1 MISKQVGQDEKDF
14 EDILSKIAELAAKTN
29 FEEIDGI
36 RGDKQDSEYYLNE
49 AEKAAESLK
58 NFVSQLDE
66 AKVEYNDVKNKSDVS
81 TNSFVKLQDKINH
94 VEMSVVDAQAKGAAI
109 KESIQQVDDSIMELK
124 RSVELDTVERYSNK
138 LAKQE
143 SLKSKVKESGVTLSR
158 TKTVC

>member
-1 MISKQVGQDEKDF
+1 MINKQVDQDEKDF
-14 EDILSKIAELAAKTN
+14 EELLAKITELASKTN

-36 RGDKQDSEYYLNE
+36 RNDKQDSEYYLNE
-49 AEKAAESLK
+49 AGKAAESLK

-81 TNSFVKLQDKINH
+81 KDSFVKLQDKIND
-94 VEMSVVDAQAKGAAI
+94 VEISVVDAQAKGAAI
-109 KESIQQVDDSIMELK
+109 KESIQQVDDSITELK
-124 RSVELDTVERYSNK
+124 KSVELDTIERYSNK

-143 SLKSKVKESGVTLSR
+143 SLKSKVKESEVTLSR